1 MTTITRPPPILKTRQ
16 DNKPY
21 FTLHKQPNSIMAW
34 PTTTTKMA
42 VVAFS
47 RPSDILS
54 IGSLIECHYKHTM
67 NWPDFNTMT
76 FTTGPIKNQ
85 ALEILDIAEWSNF
98 EELKVFCVE
107 HFFDLIVVDK
117 VSESFKIKGA
127 IYTLDIPMTAYL
139 PQLER
144 VLYN

>member
-1 MTTITRPPPILKTRQ
+1 
-16 DNKPY
+16 
-21 FTLHKQPNSIMAW
+21 
-34 PTTTTKMA
+34 
-42 VVAFS
+42 
-47 RPSDILS
+47 
-54 IGSLIECHYKHTM
+54 M

-76 FTTGPIKNQ
+76 FTTGPTKNQ